1 MQEIKDLLI
10 VEDGKKGWAL
20 NFGTVLDAK
29 SGDNL
34 LKVICDNQRVSH
46 AVAAFAI
53 ANQIIHKIRITL
65 SPQAQMPED
74 LGLGGNH
81 IPYEGSDERGVGTGN
96 E

>member
-10 VEDGKKGWAL
+10 IEDGKQGWAL
-20 NFGTVLDAK
+20 DFDTVLDAK

-34 LKVICDNQRVSH
+34 LKVICGTQQVSH
-46 AVAAFAI
+46 KVAAFAI

-65 SPQAQMPED
+65 SPQAPMPED

-81 IPYEGSDERGVGTGN
+81 IPYHGSDERGVGTGN